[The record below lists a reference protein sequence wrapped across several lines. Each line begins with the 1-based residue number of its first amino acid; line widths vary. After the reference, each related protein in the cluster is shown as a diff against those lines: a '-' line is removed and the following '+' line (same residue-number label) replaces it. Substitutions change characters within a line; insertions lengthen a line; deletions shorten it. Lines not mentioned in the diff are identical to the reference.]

1 MKIENLFWINF
12 LNKKYLKILFDF
24 LMTERCYQLMLDL
37 LEISGYIHDNQYD
50 SFEMLQQLLRTETKL
65 MMILCIEI
73 REDIDGRNQRFLI
86 DSP

>member
-1 MKIENLFWINF
+1 
-12 LNKKYLKILFDF
+12 
-24 LMTERCYQLMLDL
+24 MTERCYQLMLDL
-37 LEISGYIHDNQYD
+37 LEVSGYIHDNQYD

>member
-1 MKIENLFWINF
+1 
-12 LNKKYLKILFDF
+12 
-24 LMTERCYQLMLDL
+24 MTERCYQLMLDL

-65 MMILCIEI
+65 MTILCIEI
-73 REDIDGRNQRFLI
+73 REDIDGLNQRFLI

>member
-37 LEISGYIHDNQYD
+37 LEISGYIYDNQYD